1 MKKIMI
7 VCAVVLAA
15 CFTSCEKDTQTED
28 PNVAACWQ
36 ITVTYKDGGGEFL
49 HMWGTASEIDALLAE
64 IRQSVGD
71 EAKSITKKKTSKSAG
86 DCY

>member
-15 CFTSCEKDTQTED
+15 CFTSCNDDK
-28 PNVAACWQ
+28 AACWEVT
-36 ITVTYKDGGGEFL
+36 ITYTSGGEFIRT
-49 HMWGTASEIDALLAE
+49 WGTAAEIDATMAE
-64 IRQSVGD
+64 LRQEYGD
-71 EAKSITKKKTSKSAG
+71 EIKSITKKKLSKSAG